1 MVRRRVIWGRRYR
14 FDPSI
19 DNQFSEAWVVF
30 AILLTLIGLG
40 LNSIV
45 LTTSAV
51 LLLVIAGVSWLWSEL
66 SLHALTYHRR
76 FSEVR
81 AFRGETVELSLEIR
95 NTKLLPQPWV
105 TVNDSFPHIL
115 PVSEVKLDVNPAT
128 NLADFRT
135 FWMAGP
141 YQRITR
147 RFQIQCTERGYHPYG
162 PAVITT
168 GDAFGFFTR
177 SILQPTADHLIIYPK
192 LYTVAELK
200 LPAKHPF
207 GPAVTPNSL
216 YQDPMR
222 TAGVRPW
229 EPGDSLRR
237 IHWKASARGQ
247 ELLSRIY
254 EPSEEHVVEIF
265 LNSTT
270 LTRHWHGY
278 IPELQERVIS
288 VAGSIAALAAEE
300 RMPVGLIANGALRG
314 SERAL
319 RLLPGRSPSQ
329 LLHILELLAQVTPFA
344 TQSIEDLLVE
354 QAPQLPW
361 GASIVVVTAIAHD
374 DLLATLMELAA
385 VGRRIVLI
393 TLAEEPPTQY
403 MGNVAVYH
411 LPHLVDDLIVP
422 IPVTPGDVVTPPALP
437 APTQV
442 ERLSKIMGDNALNGN
457 ALAEEK
463 R

>member
-1 MVRRRVIWGRRYR
+1 MLFRSRYR
-14 FDPSI
+14 FDPTN
-19 DNQFSEAWVVF
+19 DNQFSDAWVVF
-30 AILLTLIGLG
+30 AILLTLISLA

-45 LTTSAV
+45 LTTAAV
-51 LLLVIAGVSWLWSEL
+51 LLLVIAGVSWLWAEASL
-66 SLHALTYHRR
+66 SGLTYHRR
-76 FSEVR
+76 FSEIR
-81 AFRGETVELSLEIR
+81 AFRGETVELSLELR
-95 NTKLLPQPWV
+95 NAKLLPQPWV

-115 PVSEVKLDVNPAT
+115 PVSEVRLEVNPAT

-147 RFQIQCTERGYHPYG
+147 RFQVQCTERGYHPYG

-177 SILQPTADHLIIYPK
+177 SLIQRDADHLIVYPK
-192 LYTVAELK
+192 LYTVAELR

-237 IHWKASARGQ
+237 IHWKASARNQ

-254 EPSEEHVVEIF
+254 EPSEEHVVQIF

-344 TQSIEDLLVE
+344 TQTIEDLLVE
-354 QAPQLPW
+354 QAPLLPW
-361 GASIVVVTAIAHD
+361 GASLVVVTAVAHD
-374 DLLATLMELAA
+374 DLLATLMDLAA

-422 IPVTPGDVVTPPALP
+422 IPVTPSDAVPPVPPSAK
-437 APTQV
+437 TQ
-442 ERLSKIMGDNALNGN
+442 EGKLSKLMIDHEP
-457 ALAEEK
+457 AEE
-463 R
+463 RP